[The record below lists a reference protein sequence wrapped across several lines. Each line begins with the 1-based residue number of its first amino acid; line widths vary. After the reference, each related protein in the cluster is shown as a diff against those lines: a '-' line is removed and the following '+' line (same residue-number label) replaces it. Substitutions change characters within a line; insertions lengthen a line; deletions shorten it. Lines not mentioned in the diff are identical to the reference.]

1 MDPLS
6 IYFHIPFC
14 RHRCNYCDFNTYA
27 GQEKLIPAYLDAL
40 RHEIALI
47 GQAAGNSAPVHTVF
61 FGGGTPSLLPA
72 DGVGTLLEQIKRHF
86 DLLPDSEIT
95 MEANPGTVSRPQLDA
110 LRAKGINRLS
120 FGMQSAHPEDLQLL
134 ERIHSFGDVI
144 DAVRWARQAGFD
156 NLSLDLIFGLPFQN
170 LDRWK
175 STLEYALSLKT
186 EHLSLYSLTVEP
198 GTRLN
203 TWVQQGIIPE
213 PDDDLAAEMYEYAMR
228 HLAQRGFRQY
238 EISNWAWV
246 SETGKDYAS
255 RHNLEYWLDL
265 PYLGLGAGAHGY
277 AAGLRT
283 ANVDG
288 IGQYIQR
295 MKQDSDLD
303 FPLSPANLS
312 RDAIDWKTETQE
324 WMMVGLR
331 LTEQGVSRAVFRK
344 RFNKD
349 METVFGEEIKSLVQY
364 GLLEWVGGQRDQLRL
379 THQGKLLGN
388 QVFMRFVGD

>member
-6 IYFHIPFC
+6 IYLHIPFC

-40 RHEIALI
+40 RYEIALI
-47 GQAAGNSAPVHTVF
+47 GQAAGSSAPVHTVF
-61 FGGGTPSLLPA
+61 FGGGTPSLVPP
-72 DGVGTLLEQIKRHF
+72 DGISALLEQIRRYF
-86 DLLPDSEIT
+86 NLLPDSEIT
-95 MEANPGTVSRPQLDA
+95 MEANPGTVSRVQLDA
-110 LRAKGINRLS
+110 LRAMGINRLS
-120 FGMQSAHPEDLQLL
+120 FGMQSAHLEELQFL

-170 LDRWK
+170 LGRWK

-186 EHLSLYSLTVEP
+186 EHLSLYSLTVEL

-213 PDDDLAAEMYEYAMR
+213 PDDDLAAEMYEYAMM
-228 HLAQRGFRQY
+228 HLARRGFRQY
-238 EISNWAWV
+238 EISNWARV
-246 SETGKDYAS
+246 SEKGVDYVS
-255 RHNLEYWLDL
+255 RHNLQYWLDL

-312 RDAIDWKTETQE
+312 RDAVDWQTETQE

-344 RFNKD
+344 AF
-349 METVFGEEIKSLVQY
+349 
-364 GLLEWVGGQRDQLRL
+364 
-379 THQGKLLGN
+379 
-388 QVFMRFVGD
+388 